1 MIYLFKHKLVNNSK
15 DYEKFF
21 IIKEYSKNSL
31 VFNEGE
37 KCMFLG
43 LVLEGTLTISTLNFH
58 KEYIINI
65 LNQDDIF
72 GDTLIFNSNNTYLG
86 DGIATTKLKIAYI
99 DKANLLKLLEDK
111 IILENYLSL
120 LATKTLTIKNQ
131 LKLASQKSLRD
142 KILFYLANYAKENN
156 TKIIS
161 IKSKELLA
169 NILNVPRPSLSR
181 ELINLKKDG
190 IIEFDRTKIIL
201 KGE

>member
-1 MIYLFKHKLVNNSK
+1 
-15 DYEKFF
+15 
-21 IIKEYSKNSL
+21 
-31 VFNEGE
+31 
-37 KCMFLG
+37 MFLG

-142 KILFYLANYAKENN
+142 KILFYLTNYAKENS
-156 TKIIS
+156 TKIIP